1 MPKTSYPQGPN
12 RKVKADEKEIF
23 NGMPPRSSI
32 VDGLTERC
40 TVEGAGEVGAKLEVR
55 NDRALA
61 VYNRVQNK
69 LNGTVVSSVGSDA
82 P

>member
-1 MPKTSYPQGPN
+1 MPL
-12 RKVKADEKEIF
+12 DE
-23 NGMPPRSSI
+23 GHP
-32 VDGLTERC
+32 G
-40 TVEGAGEVGAKLEVR
+40 GAQEVR

-69 LNGTVVSSVGSDA
+69 ITG